1 MNSGDSSAPVG
12 ATDPASVVGPA
23 DTSGHALSFDPD
35 FDDQHGT
42 TVVPGRANDDGR
54 RARRRPVTSDADWL
68 VARLRELGWTLGVA
82 ESLTGGLVA
91 ASIVDVAGA
100 STVFQGGIV
109 AYATPLKASLLG
121 VDPELLAAQGP
132 VHPEVARQ
140 MAEGV
145 RAAVAIGGVRAHVG
159 LSTTGIAGPDSPDG
173 QPVGTVHVGISTPLG
188 SRVVSLQL
196 PGNRSQVRQEATRR
210 ALRALLEAL

>member
-1 MNSGDSSAPVG
+1 MSEGEVPG
-12 ATDPASVVGPA
+12 FDP
-23 DTSGHALSFDPD
+23 SFDD
-35 FDDQHGT
+35 EHGT
-42 TVVPGRANDDGR
+42 TVVPARTGEDGR
-54 RARRRPVTSDADWL
+54 RSRRRASTSDAQWL
-68 VARLRELGWTLGVA
+68 VSRLRDLGWSIGVA

-100 STVFQGGIV
+100 SAVFRGGVV

-121 VDPELLAAQGP
+121 VDAELLEAQGP

-145 RAAVAIGGVRAHVG
+145 RGAVAIDGVRAHVG

-173 QPVGTVHVGISTPLG
+173 QPVGTVHVGIVTPLG

-196 PGNRSQVRQEATRR
+196 PGTRSQVRQEATRR
-210 ALRALLEAL
+210 AIRAALEAL